1 MIILFTESKYI
12 QQTKNY
18 IFPICHIKNLALRSF
33 EVFDLWHMII
43 LFTGTK
49 YIQPKNNGI
58 VTLDHIVDNDL
69 GSFEGQGQFLW
80 PWKYYHLICLLEI
93 CKETKFHGDWIFSG
107 FTVFR
112 P

>member
-1 MIILFTESKYI
+1 
-12 QQTKNY
+12 
-18 IFPICHIKNLALRSF
+18 
-33 EVFDLWHMII
+33 MII

-80 PWKYYHLICLLEI
+80 PWKYYHLIFQLEI
-93 CKETKFHGDWIFSG
+93 CEEPKFHGNWNISG